1 MLLALKLISF
11 GSMKKVHLIKLFST
25 MGAIALWAQL
35 STAQNIF
42 HIRAQGYREPI
53 NLLWDEDEDVEED
66 TIHGFK
72 FGLNLGGYFASKK
85 TANFYNGVGN
95 STSDI
100 GQNDVRYYSIEERL
114 NLTPQTTQQINTYYN
129 STGYFL
135 PNDAYPANVRYLPA
149 FNVGFQLKY
158 NFSRYSAV
166 VANLNGIKL
175 KTADQFTIQFVGTSA
190 QQNGQNDIRLMPL
203 SGSEQRLNINLGYR
217 QGWYMNDAG
226 NFYLQFGGSMLGTK
240 VQNVTA
246 RVAETNYELF
256 LGASNPNQIQNFQP
270 RTDIGFGGYF
280 ALGTEFWFNKGYTA
294 DISFGFSRDKMILLY
309 LEQNGWNK
317 WLQVTFSL

>member
-1 MLLALKLISF
+1 
-11 GSMKKVHLIKLFST
+11 MKIHLRHKLFST
-25 MGAIALWAQL
+25 LVMFVFLTTTAA
-35 STAQNIF
+35 AQNFF
-42 HIRAQGYREPI
+42 HKRAEGYRAPI
-53 NLLWDEDEDVEED
+53 NLLWDEDEEEEED
-66 TIHGFK
+66 TIRGFG

-95 STSDI
+95 TADV
-100 GQNDVRYYSIEERL
+100 GQNEVRYYSIEERL
-114 NLTPQTTQQINTYYN
+114 NLTPQTIQQINTFYN

-135 PNDAYPANVRYLPA
+135 PNDAYPVNMRYLPS
-149 FNVGFQLKY
+149 FSVGFQMKY
-158 NFSRYSAV
+158 NFNRYSAV
-166 VANLNGIKL
+166 IANLSGIKL
-175 KTADQFTIQFVGTSA
+175 KSADVFTIQFVGTSA
-190 QQNGQNDIRLMPL
+190 QQNGQNDVRPFNIT
-203 SGSEQRLNINLGYR
+203 GSEQRLNINLGYR

-240 VQNVTA
+240 VQNVA
-246 RVAETNYELF
+246 VRVADTSYELF

-309 LEQNGWNK
+309 LEENGWNK
-317 WLQVTFSL
+317 WLQLTFSI